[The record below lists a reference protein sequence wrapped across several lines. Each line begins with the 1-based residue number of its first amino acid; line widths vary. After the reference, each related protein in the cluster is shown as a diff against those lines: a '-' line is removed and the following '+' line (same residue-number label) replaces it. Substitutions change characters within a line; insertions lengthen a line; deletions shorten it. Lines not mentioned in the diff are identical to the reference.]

1 MTSGERNRWIREEQ
15 GVHWG
20 VLVAQCKIR
29 CCLKSSGQPQLYT
42 LSASTFETQRETLW
56 VEKHHVWAPQAK
68 VSRQLSWMSKNCK
81 TVDVF
86 AVWCE
91 QEKPWLLIRMFVLQ
105 LASRDV
111 DQCVRTLGF
120 EIGYDTTGHRAPVS
134 LPLSFRVSNGQVGM
148 RGRQQ
153 DRRTREGGRGE

>member
-1 MTSGERNRWIREEQ
+1 MSGLHKQKFRDSFR
-15 GVHWG
+15 G
-20 VLVAQCKIR
+20 C
-29 CCLKSSGQPQLYT
+29 
-42 LSASTFETQRETLW
+42 QRI
-56 VEKHHVWAPQAK
+56 V
-68 VSRQLSWMSKNCK
+68 RQLMF
-81 TVDVF
+81 F